1 MIARESNNR
10 SHGMTPSNKLVLVRG
25 LLYVGNMALTKQNHA
40 AASSQ
45 VFARHDERSIL
56 HIVASTVLP

>member
-10 SHGMTPSNKLVLVRG
+10 SHGANPRNKLLSSAG
-25 LLYVGNMALTKQNHA
+25 LLYVGNMTLTNRNHA

-45 VFARHDERSIL
+45 IFARSIL